1 MPRDPIT
8 AQILPYQTEVIPL
21 PDELT
26 YETYI
31 KNATG
36 KVVLAC
42 FWPQDKTS
50 RILINQLTKR
60 LPDMQKLGV
69 KGVYS
74 LDVYSLPKIAEELD
88 ITFVPT
94 LMWFNDRVQ
103 DALVWHDGVR
113 IEGEKVS
120 GGVDRIIT
128 RIAEAGLEDDGDD
141 AWEGMGGIYQGVGS
155 G

>member
-8 AQILPYQTEVIPL
+8 GQIAPFQTEVIPI
-21 PDELT
+21 PDELA

-36 KVVLAC
+36 KIILAC
-42 FWPQDKTS
+42 FWPEDKTS

-60 LPDMQKLGV
+60 LPDIKNLGV
-69 KGVYS
+69 VGVYS

-94 LMWFNDRVQ
+94 LMW
-103 DALVWHDGVR
+103 
-113 IEGEKVS
+113 
-120 GGVDRIIT
+120 
-128 RIAEAGLEDDGDD
+128 
-141 AWEGMGGIYQGVGS
+141 
-155 G
+155 

>member
-8 AQILPYQTEVIPL
+8 AQIVSYQTEVIPI
-21 PDELT
+21 PDELA
-26 YETYI
+26 YETYV

-36 KVVLAC
+36 KIILAC
-42 FWPQDKTS
+42 FWPEDKTS

-60 LPDMQKLGV
+60 LPDIKNLEVQ
-69 KGVYS
+69 GVYS

-113 IEGEKVS
+113 MEGEKVS
-120 GGVDRIIT
+120 GGVQRVLS
-128 RIAEAGLEDDGDD
+128 RIAESGLQDDGDD
-141 AWEGMGGIYQGVGS
+141 AWEGMGGIYRGVGS
-155 G
+155 S

>member
-8 AQILPYQTEVIPL
+8 GQNLPYQTAVIPL
-21 PDELT
+21 PDELA

-36 KVVLAC
+36 KVILAC
-42 FWPQDKTS
+42 HWPEDKTS

-60 LPDMQKLGV
+60 LPDMKGLGV
-69 KGVYS
+69 VGVYS

-94 LMWFNDRVQ
+94 LLW
-103 DALVWHDGVR
+103 
-113 IEGEKVS
+113 
-120 GGVDRIIT
+120 
-128 RIAEAGLEDDGDD
+128 
-141 AWEGMGGIYQGVGS
+141 
-155 G
+155 

>member
-1 MPRDPIT
+1 MPRDPLT
-8 AQILPYQTEVIPL
+8 GLPVTFQTEVL
-21 PDELT
+21 NLADDLA
-26 YETYI
+26 YETYV

-36 KVVLAC
+36 KIVLAC

-50 RILINQLTKR
+50 RILITQLTKR

-94 LMWFNDRVQ
+94 LMW
-103 DALVWHDGVR
+103 
-113 IEGEKVS
+113 
-120 GGVDRIIT
+120 
-128 RIAEAGLEDDGDD
+128 
-141 AWEGMGGIYQGVGS
+141 
-155 G
+155 

>member
-8 AQILPYQTEVIPL
+8 GQVAPFQTEVIPI
-21 PDELT
+21 PDDLA

-31 KNATG
+31 KAATG
-36 KVVLAC
+36 KIILAC
-42 FWPQDKTS
+42 FWPEDKTS

-60 LPDMQKLGV
+60 LPEIENLGV
-69 KGVYS
+69 VGVYS

-120 GGVDRIIT
+120 GGVQRILS
-128 RIAEAGLEDDGDD
+128 RIAEAGLGDDEDD
-141 AWEGMGGIYQGVGS
+141 AWESMGGIYRGVGS
-155 G
+155 H